1 MGPLKDF
8 EGGPM
13 STLRR
18 PTMKRSIHCSVAL
31 AIAVSMASAVS
42 LAQSTGEGI
51 YKAHCQSCHGAVG
64 MADTGPGRVTRT
76 RPITDPEV
84 RGRSAQQMFDDT
96 KNGKDK
102 MRAFKDKLTDQQI
115 HDSVTY
121 FRTFLK

>member
-1 MGPLKDF
+1 
-8 EGGPM
+8 
-13 STLRR
+13 
-18 PTMKRSIHCSVAL
+18 
-31 AIAVSMASAVS
+31 
-42 LAQSTGEGI
+42 
-51 YKAHCQSCHGAVG
+51 